1 MPDMLTPN
9 EVAEFLR
16 IEPHVV
22 QQWLTSGQLAGF
34 DLGGEWRVS
43 TDQLTAFLRTTQER
57 TALAAL
63 KRTLEDPRSWARHLD
78 TQPELQTDLLAGDYP
93 PDSMGAFLQRAILDN
108 TNAKAAGNII
118 DINNPKRPDEP
129 SK

>member
-9 EVAEFLR
+9 EIAEFLR

-34 DLGGEWRVS
+34 DFGGEWRVS
-43 TDQLTAFLRTTQER
+43 TDQLKAFLRETQER
-57 TALAAL
+57 TAIAAV
-63 KRTLEDPRSWARHLD
+63 KRTLEDPRSWALRLD
-78 TQPELQTDLLAGDYP
+78 TQPELQADLLAGDYP
-93 PDSMGAFLQRAILDN
+93 PDSMGAFLQRAILD
-108 TNAKAAGNII
+108 AVNII
-118 DINNPKRPDEP
+118 DFNNPTPPDET